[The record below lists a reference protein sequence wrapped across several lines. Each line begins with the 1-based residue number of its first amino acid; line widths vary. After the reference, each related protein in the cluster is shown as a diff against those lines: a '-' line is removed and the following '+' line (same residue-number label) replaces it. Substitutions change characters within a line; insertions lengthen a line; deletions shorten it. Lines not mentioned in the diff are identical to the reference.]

1 VISDLLPTDPES
13 VGPYRLLGRL
23 GAGGMGQVYLASSA
37 SGRRAAVKVIRSEL
51 ASDRAFRSR
60 FSQEVA
66 AARTVGGIYT
76 ALVVDADTEGP
87 MPWLATAYVP
97 GPSLA
102 EAVDT
107 QGPLPVESVLRLA
120 AGLAEGLQAIH
131 RAGLVHRDLKPS
143 NVLLEHDGP
152 KVIDFGISRAVD
164 ASSHTATG
172 TVLGSP
178 GYMSPEQAHS
188 SNVGPQSDVFSLG
201 AVLVFA
207 ATGEGPWGIG
217 FGHALIYRLIHQ
229 PPDLSRVPAELRS
242 LVERCLAKDPAER
255 PSPGELLAELGGGI
269 SDAWLPASVSGA
281 FDVYESQSPAPDG
294 SDAPGASDAPDAS
307 DALGASEP
315 AALQAP
321 PVNGAGSTEVVQP
334 GRPAATQPADGAAE
348 RDVADTRDVAVM
360 VAAASAA
367 PGRADRAGH
376 PGQVDPAAQAHQV
389 HLLDRRDQ
397 VRRGRI
403 GQARLIG
410 GVTAAATVAVVVTVV
425 LLLTSSAPPAR
436 KDPIAGGSAPVLIGE
451 SSPTVTGS
459 ATRAAT
465 KSADRPK
472 PHHSLATTATRS
484 PSITPSSTTQ
494 SATTQSATPPAA
506 TSAATTPTATHSTT
520 SPTKHSEGSV
530 PLSVASYSGATMY
543 ACGDAPAQGT
553 TTTSATFT
561 LYNDSTTT
569 VEIAGQPVQAG
580 GSWSPGGAI
589 GALWTVSNGSGACL
603 DVFKQTGTGEVIVT

>member
-1 VISDLLPTDPES
+1 VISDLLPTDPAS

-37 SGRRAAVKVIRSEL
+37 SGRRAAVKVIRPEL
-51 ASDRAFRSR
+51 ATDRAFRSR

-87 MPWLATAYVP
+87 VPWLATAYVP

-152 KVIDFGISRAVD
+152 KVIDFGISRAMD

-188 SNVGPQSDVFSLG
+188 SNVGPRSDVFSLG

-207 ATGEGPWGIG
+207 ATGEGPWGTG

-229 PPDLSRVPAELRS
+229 PPDLSKVPAGLRS

-255 PSPGELLAELGGGI
+255 PTPGELLAELGREIGGE
-269 SDAWLPASVSGA
+269 WLPAEVSGA
-281 FDVYESQSPAPDG
+281 FGAYESESPA
-294 SDAPGASDAPDAS
+294 
-307 DALGASEP
+307 LGPSEP
-315 AALQAP
+315 AAVRASQPAPTEAP
-321 PVNGAGSTEVVQP
+321 PASGGGSTDVVDAV
-334 GRPAATQPADGAAE
+334 RRADTQPAGAPAE
-348 RDVADTRDVAVM
+348 RNEDDTRDVAGI
-360 VAAASAA
+360 AAAANA
-367 PGRADRAGH
+367 PADQGDRADQ
-376 PGQVDPAAQAHQV
+376 P
-389 HLLDRRDQ
+389 DQ
-397 VRRGRI
+397 VGQPDRVNRVNRVNRGRI
-403 GQARLIG
+403 GQARLVG
-410 GVTAAATVAVVVTVV
+410 AVTAAATIAVIVTVV
-425 LLLTSSAPPAR
+425 VLVTSSAPPPAA
-436 KDPIAGGSAPVLIGE
+436 KDQAVGGSAPVFIGE
-451 SSPTVTGS
+451 SSPAVTVS
-459 ATRAAT
+459 ATHAAT
-465 KSADRPK
+465 SSAAHPK
-472 PHHSLATTATRS
+472 KHRSVATKATA
-484 PSITPSSTTQ
+484 PASSTQ
-494 SATTQSATPPAA
+494 SATTRAATPPVA

-520 SPTKHSEGSV
+520 APTTHPQGSV
-530 PLSVASYSGATMY
+530 PLSVASYSGATLY

-553 TTTSATFT
+553 TTTAATFT
-561 LYNDSTTT
+561 LYNDSSAT

-589 GALWTVSNGSGACL
+589 GAVWMVANASGACL
-603 DVFKQTGTGEVIVT
+603 DVFKQTGTGQVIVT

>member
-1 VISDLLPTDPES
+1 MVISDLLPTDPES

-37 SGRRAAVKVIRSEL
+37 SGRRAAVKVIRPEL

-87 MPWLATAYVP
+87 VPWLATAYVP

-143 NVLLEHDGP
+143 NVLLDHDGP

-164 ASSHTATG
+164 ASSHTTTG

-188 SNVGPQSDVFSLG
+188 PDVGPQSDVFSLG

-207 ATGEGPWGIG
+207 ATGEGPWGTG

-229 PPDLSRVPAELRS
+229 PPDLSRVPAALRS

-255 PSPGELLAELGGGI
+255 PTPGELLEELGREIGRE
-269 SDAWLPASVSGA
+269 WLPAEVSGA
-281 FDVYESQSPAPDG
+281 FDAYESESPALD
-294 SDAPGASDAPDAS
+294 
-307 DALGASEP
+307 ASEP
-315 AALQAP
+315 VAVEAP
-321 PVNGAGSTEVVQP
+321 PAGGGSTDVVDAG
-334 GRPAATQPADGAAE
+334 GRPADTQPAGEAAG
-348 RDVADTRDVAVM
+348 RNGADTRDVTGI
-360 VAAASAA
+360 VAAANA
-367 PGRADRAGH
+367 PADQADQANRVDRAD
-376 PGQVDPAAQAHQV
+376 QV
-389 HLLDRRDQ
+389 HQPDQ
-397 VRRGRI
+397 RVRMRRGRI

-410 GVTAAATVAVVVTVV
+410 GVTAAAATAVVVTVV
-425 LLLTSSAPPAR
+425 VLLTSSAPPAT
-436 KDPIAGGSAPVLIGE
+436 KDPIVGGSAPVLIGE

-459 ATRAAT
+459 ATHSAT
-465 KSADRPK
+465 HTATRSADRPK
-472 PHHSLATTATRS
+472 KHRSVAATATTAASS
-484 PSITPSSTTQ
+484 PQ
-494 SATTQSATPPAA
+494 SATTQSATTQAASPPVA
-506 TSAATTPTATHSTT
+506 TSAAGTPKATESTT
-520 SPTKHSEGSV
+520 SPTTHSQGSV
-530 PLSVASYSGATMY
+530 PLSVASYSGATLY
-543 ACGDAPAQGT
+543 SCGDAPAQGT
-553 TTTSATFT
+553 TTTAATFT
-561 LYNDSTTT
+561 LYNDSSST
-569 VEIAGQPVQAG
+569 VEIAGQPVQSG
-580 GSWSPGGAI
+580 GTWSPGGAI
-589 GALWTVSNGSGACL
+589 GAVWTVANGSGACL
-603 DVFKQTGTGEVIVT
+603 DVFKQTGTGDVVVT